1 MNFKIRKWLPAMVM
15 AVATVG
21 ALSSQTS
28 NHDQKRSALV
38 DGYIQ
43 PSNPTE
49 ECEVSNTCSTINNGI
64 QCTVG
69 YAPGGTPL
77 FKIDGNQC
85 IEALYRP

>member
-15 AVATVG
+15 AVAAVG
-21 ALSSQTS
+21 ALSSQAM
-28 NHDQKRSALV
+28 NQEHERAALV

-49 ECEVSNTCSTINNGI
+49 ECEVSNECSTVNNGI

-69 YAPGGTPL
+69 YVAGGTPL
-77 FKIDGNQC
+77 FKMDGNQC